1 MMGSYEEEHFLCLV
15 LEIECLGKVAGVGG
29 VGGVGLKVTAS
40 DKQRSKSH
48 SQDWQTLP
56 IA

>member
-1 MMGSYEEEHFLCLV
+1 MMGSYEEEHFLRLV